1 MHSMN
6 DTDFEI
12 DITLDSFTAEIEDIV
27 NSASLNQRVIAGLY
41 EDGYSVD
48 DAVEYIEWLIED
60 APEKIRIALD
70 TDA

>member
-1 MHSMN
+1 MN
-6 DTDFEI
+6 DNDFDI
-12 DITLDSFTAEIEDIV
+12 DITFESFTAEIEDIV

-41 EDGYSVD
+41 EDGYSVE

-60 APEKIRIALD
+60 APEKIRVSLD